1 VTRLPGARSAYSP
14 LVVLTLL
21 AALCAV
27 SGCASRKGKND
38 PNRASVET
46 LYKNAHK
53 AMLSSDYE
61 FAIKS
66 YEALTAR
73 FPFTDQ
79 ARQARLDLI
88 YVYYL
93 KGQTEQATDAAD
105 EFLRENPTHP
115 RVDYA
120 WYMKGLINYEKQPN
134 AIERW
139 LGVDMTKRPP
149 GELLKSISAFQTV
162 VKQYPNSIYAHDAQR
177 RMIYLRDRLAAYEI
191 NVARYYVR
199 RGAYL
204 AAAQRAQRLIEQYD
218 GSPSVAEALHIMSH
232 CYDELGLNE
241 LRDNVQRM
249 YATNFPNGDPPGTA
263 TATTKK
269 RGWWKLW

>member
-1 VTRLPGARSAYSP
+1 MTRSPGARSAYSTL
-14 LVVLTLL
+14 LVVSLL

-27 SGCASRKGKND
+27 SGCSRKSKND
-38 PNRASVET
+38 PSRASVET

-53 AMLSSDYE
+53 AMVNSDYA
-61 FAIKS
+61 FAIRN

-88 YVYYL
+88 YVYYC
-93 KGQTEQATDAAD
+93 KGETEAATDAAD
-105 EFLRENPTHP
+105 EFIRENPTHP
-115 RVDYA
+115 RIDYA
-120 WYMKGLINYEKQPN
+120 NYMKGLIYYEKQPN

-149 GELLKSISAFQTV
+149 GELLKSIAAFQVV
-162 VKQYPNSIYAHDAQR
+162 VKKFPNSIYAHDAQQ
-177 RMIYLRDRLAAYEI
+177 RMVYLRNRLAAYEI
-191 NVARYYVR
+191 QVARYYVR

-204 AAAQRAQRLIEQYD
+204 AAAERAQRLIEQYD
-218 GSPSVAEALHIMSH
+218 GSPSVAEALHIMIH
-232 CYDELGLNE
+232 CYDELGLTD

-249 YATNFPNGDPPGTA
+249 YAANFPNGDPAGTA

-269 RGWWKLW
+269 RAWWKLW